1 MKVNYSPQ
9 KSDARIELLPL
20 IDVIFCILT
29 FFMLA
34 AVTLTRQSGI
44 NVDLPQASTG
54 VTQMSEMLLV
64 SVDPVGLIYVEKEAV
79 SQAELR
85 ERLIQFRTEQP
96 TGIMVLYASR
106 LASYNDVVR
115 VLDTLREVGGDRV
128 ALATLPES
136 ETADDGSLFSPDFD
150 PLDPD
155 ATLTPLPGGDLEFE
169 SPVAPDVT
177 PDLEGSVETPEVEE
191 FRPAPEFT
199 DDELPDP
206 PAVDTAEPDADPE

>member
-1 MKVNYSPQ
+1 MKVNYSLQ

-20 IDVIFCILT
+20 IDVVFCILT

-64 SVDPVGLIYVEKEAV
+64 SVDPVGLIYVEKEPV

-85 ERLIQFRTEQP
+85 ERLIAFRTEQP

-115 VLDTLREVGGDRV
+115 VLDTLRDVGGDRV
-128 ALATLPES
+128 ALATLPET
-136 ETADDGSLFSPDFD
+136 ETTDDDSLFSPDFD
-150 PLDPD
+150 PFDPD
-155 ATLTPLPGGDLEFE
+155 ATLTPLPGSDLEFE
-169 SPVAPDVT
+169 APT
-177 PDLEGSVETPEVEE
+177 APDLEGSSGSPGVEE

-199 DDELPDP
+199 GDPSDLNGAGVPDS
-206 PAVDTAEPDADPE
+206 DAE